1 MLNSFKFLFQIF
13 PLQKLYNSFLLCIS
27 LIASSIEI
35 GIFFISAASIEF
47 FLFNKTDGLISAIN
61 IIDKYLGIEIN
72 FSQILILGCL
82 LAVLLILLNFA
93 ILAVI
98 KQKIVQL
105 GVLLQNKILDP
116 YLKLELDFNFERN
129 NKNDLKV
136 FAESLVVIT
145 EGIFLTL
152 YLAMSR
158 FLIILIYIIFGLFL
172 FGINFLLVSL
182 LLSFIFL
189 LSLRVFSFKISS
201 LTNNMN
207 IIGERRLRILTNF
220 VTGRFDIV
228 FFGLPK
234 LLFEKLEKV
243 LEKLLQTKISIKTEV
258 LKPRIV
264 IEGALFFF
272 MIVLG
277 IYRVQ
282 NPDVT
287 LTSLEILS
295 FLLILRLLPAMQQFT
310 SNIREATSASWA
322 INDLRNLLTSSNI
335 RSLSLDNVSSWTCK
349 INQNKDSSEWISIES
364 TRENKEMGNNTFL
377 FESGL
382 VNIIKGPS
390 GAGKSTL
397 LKTIIETL
405 QAQDD
410 WNCNLK
416 EITSYLPQDPI
427 ALLTTLEQNILMGE
441 SNIGENLSKDLEEIG
456 FTQKWMRTFDKSV
469 LDDKM
474 IVSGGEAQR
483 IALLRCLYSPQKKI
497 FLLDEPTSA
506 LDPKFED
513 RVASLIEAVARRGN
527 FVIVVSH
534 TELKIDKNYLREIYI

>member
-1 MLNSFKFLFQIF
+1 MLFF
-13 PLQKLYNSFLLCIS
+13 S
-27 LIASSIEI
+27 LITSFIEI
-35 GIFFISAASIEF
+35 GIFFIAAGSVEF
-47 FLFNKTDGLISAIN
+47 FLFNKTDGLISIIN
-61 IIDKYLGIEIN
+61 MINKYLDIEIIL
-72 FSQILILGCL
+72 SQILILGCL
-82 LAVLLILLNFA
+82 LAVLLVLLNFV
-93 ILAVI
+93 ILTVTKKKA
-98 KQKIVQL
+98 VQL
-105 GVLLQNKILDP
+105 GVMLQNKILDP
-116 YLKLELDFNFERN
+116 YLELELDFNFERD
-129 NKNDLKV
+129 NKNDLKA
-136 FAESLVVIT
+136 FAESIVVIT
-145 EGIFLTL
+145 EGILLQL
-152 YLAMSR
+152 YLALSR
-158 FLIILIYIIFGLFL
+158 FLVVLIYTIFGLFL
-172 FGINFLLVSL
+172 FGINFLLTSL
-182 LLSFIFL
+182 LLAFIFVF
-189 LSLRVFSFKISS
+189 SLRVFSFKISS

-207 IIGERRLRILTNF
+207 IIGERRLRIITNF
-220 VTGRFDIV
+220 VAGRFDIV

-234 LLFEKLEKV
+234 LLFEKLEKI

-264 IEGALFFF
+264 IEGSLFFF

-277 IYRVQ
+277 IYRIQ

-310 SNIREATSASWA
+310 SNIREAASASWA
-322 INDLRNLLTSSNI
+322 INDLRNLLTSSKT
-335 RSLSLDNVSSWTCK
+335 RALRFDYVSSWTCR
-349 INQNKDSSEWISIES
+349 INQNKDSSEWFSVES
-364 TRENKEMGNNTFL
+364 TRENEERGKTTFL

-405 QAQDD
+405 QAQED

-416 EITSYLPQDPI
+416 EITSYLPQNPI
-427 ALLTTLEQNILMGE
+427 TLLTTLEQNILMGK
-441 SNIGENLSKDLEEIG
+441 SNIDEHLSEDLEKMG
-456 FTQKWMRTFDKSV
+456 FTQKWMKIFDKSI
-469 LDDKM
+469 LEDKI

-483 IALLRCLYSPQKKI
+483 ISLLRCLYNPQKKI

-513 RVASLIEAVARRGN
+513 RVASLIEATARKGN

-534 TELKIDKNYLREIYI
+534 TELKIDKNYLRETYI